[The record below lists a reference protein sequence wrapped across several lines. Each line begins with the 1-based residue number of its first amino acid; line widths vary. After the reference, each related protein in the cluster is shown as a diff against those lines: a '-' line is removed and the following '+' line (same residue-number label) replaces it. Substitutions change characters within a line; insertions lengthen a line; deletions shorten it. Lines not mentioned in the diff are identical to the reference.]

1 MLKSVGKFDRPV
13 DLDVRLPPMEEESR
27 ISLNAFLEVLRRQW
41 PMIIGLFLL
50 LMIVP
55 IAYLI
60 MSPARYTAVTKLLV
74 NTRDNALFRSSQI
87 ITDQQVLAAEIES
100 EVEVIRSEALSR
112 AIVNNLQLQNNPE
125 LFKADNLMRE
135 ALEAIKPQP
144 TLDEH
149 DPKLI
154 DRAVQ
159 IVSNN
164 LVARRLAPTFIIQV
178 EYTSLDPKLSAQ
190 IANAAAD
197 VYLVKGLDAALAN
210 KERTNEWLQQR
221 LKRIR
226 VQLDEADGKVQ
237 AFKSENNIVDTNRG
251 LISDQQLSDVNAQ
264 LVTARAAT
272 AEAKARLDRIQQIN
286 SEVIPDATVADA
298 LRNAVITRL
307 RAQFLDLSAKEADW
321 SARYGTDHVAVQNI
335 RAEMAQIKRSMS
347 DELRRIAETYK
358 SDYEIASTR
367 EESLR
372 KSLDALIG
380 RNSSIGKAQIKL
392 RELESSVQVY
402 RHLYDTFL
410 QKLEENTNQQTLPA
424 ITAQVVTAATPPDTR
439 SSPKAPLVLTLGVAF
454 ALVFAVGA
462 AVLRETLNDVFRSA
476 PDLNRLPGNLELLGI
491 LPRIAFA
498 QDRPRD
504 PSADELGSRGG
515 VSTYVL
521 AAPFSRFTE
530 TVRNVKV
537 AIDQA
542 RMRRDITVIGVVSS
556 LPREGKT
563 SFAANLAHL
572 IASLNYRTL
581 LIDGDLRNP
590 SLTRDLT
597 PDATAGLLEVLSH
610 KRAFHDV
617 VRVDV
622 HTGLHFLPAVLRG
635 RLSDTAEVISA
646 NPMADLLD
654 WARKEY
660 EYVIVDLP
668 PILPVVDVKASSHL
682 IDAYLLVIEW
692 NETRAA
698 AVHEALQ
705 CVPAVLD
712 RSLGVV
718 FNKGIISALGRIEAY
733 KGANYH
739 KYYVNASGDAEVRR
753 G

>member
-27 ISLNAFLEVLRRQW
+27 VSLSAFLEVLRRQW
-41 PMIIGLFLL
+41 PLIIGLFMI
-50 LMIVP
+50 LMTVP
-55 IAYLI
+55 IAYLLI
-60 MSPARYTAVTKLLV
+60 APARYTAGTKLLV
-74 NTRDNALFRSSQI
+74 NTRDNQPFKSSQI

-100 EVEVIRSEALSR
+100 EVEVIRSEAMAR
-112 AIVNNLQLQNNPE
+112 AIVNNLQLQKNPD
-125 LFKADNLMRE
+125 LFRADNLLRE
-135 ALEAIKPQP
+135 AIETVNPPPAY
-144 TLDEH
+144 DEN
-149 DPKLI
+149 DPKLV

-159 IVSNN
+159 IVSAN
-164 LVARRLAPTFIIQV
+164 LVARRMAPTFIIQV
-178 EYTSLDPKLSAQ
+178 EYTSLDPKLAAQ

-197 VYLVKGLDAALAN
+197 VYLVKGLDAALAG

-221 LKRIR
+221 LKKIR
-226 VQLDEADGKVQ
+226 LQLDEADGRVQ
-237 AFKSENNIVDTNRG
+237 AFKSDNDIVDTNRG
-251 LISDQQLSDVNAQ
+251 LITDQQLSDVNAQ
-264 LVTARAAT
+264 LITARAAT
-272 AEAKARLDRIQQIN
+272 AEAKARLDRIRQIN
-286 SEVIPDATVADA
+286 SEVVPDATVADA

-321 SARYGTDHVAVQNI
+321 SARYGADHVAVQNV
-335 RAEMAQIKRSMS
+335 RAEMRQIKLAMS
-347 DELRRIAETYK
+347 DELNRIAETYK
-358 SDYEIASTR
+358 SDFQIASTR

-372 KSLDALIG
+372 KSLDSLIG
-380 RNSSIGKAQIKL
+380 RNTSIGKAQIKL

-402 RHLYDTFL
+402 RHLYDAFL

-424 ITAQVVTAATPPDTR
+424 ITAQVVSVATPPELK
-439 SSPKAPLVLTLGVAF
+439 SSPKASLVMTLGAAF
-454 ALVFAVGA
+454 AVMCAIGA

-530 TVRNVKV
+530 TIRNVKV

-542 RMRRDITVIGVVSS
+542 RMRRDVTVIGVVSS

-563 SFAANLAHL
+563 SFSANLAHL

-590 SLTRDLT
+590 SLTRELT
-597 PDATAGLLEVLSH
+597 PDAGAGLLEVLAH

-617 VRVDV
+617 VRADV

-692 NETRAA
+692 NETRAE

-718 FNKGIISALGRIEAY
+718 FNKGVISALGRIEAY

-739 KYYVNASGDAEVRR
+739 KYYVNASGDVAARR
-753 G
+753 